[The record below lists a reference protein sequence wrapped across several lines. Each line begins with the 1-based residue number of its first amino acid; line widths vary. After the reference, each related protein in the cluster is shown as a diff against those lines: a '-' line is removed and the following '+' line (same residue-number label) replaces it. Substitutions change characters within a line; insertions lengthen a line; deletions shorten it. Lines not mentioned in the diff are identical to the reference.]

1 LKFIKDFF
9 SSVVAWQG
17 IVSIIIAI
25 IASLFLFVRRK
36 GKKSLSTRSVVAIGI
51 GAALYG
57 ALSVISIP
65 VGPNTSF
72 RIAVALLPILGAIFG
87 PIVGFLAGF
96 IGHALND
103 AFTNGS
109 VWWSWVFLSASIGLF
124 SGFITFDK
132 GFDVLSGKITKKH
145 IAKLYVLSI
154 LGMIVGDI
162 IAYAGD
168 VVFYGESSTK
178 ELLQVTLASVSN
190 LVVIAVIGIP
200 VTIAI
205 ARTRSKNNNLE
216 IDNESDAKID

>member
-1 LKFIKDFF
+1 MKFINNFF
-9 SSVVAWQG
+9 TSVVSWQG

-25 IASLFLFVRRK
+25 IASLIIFAK
-36 GKKSLSTRSVVAIGI
+36 GRKSLSTRSVVAIGI

-65 VGPNTSF
+65 IGPNTSF

-103 AFTNGS
+103 AFTSGS

-124 SGFITFDK
+124 TGFITFDK
-132 GFDVLSGKITKKH
+132 KFDVLSGKISKQH
-145 IAKLYVLSI
+145 YIKLYVLA
-154 LGMIVGDI
+154 IVGMVVGNV
-162 IAYAGD
+162 IAYVGD
-168 VVFYGESSTK
+168 VFFYGESSSK

-190 LVVIAVIGIP
+190 LIVIAVIGIP

-205 ARTRSKNNNLE
+205 AKSRSKNNNLE
-216 IDNESDAKID
+216 LDK